1 MASLPLI
8 LCPPLPPLWLL
19 LQVGDRLLLYKD
31 KDQNQVVTVV
41 TRVGAVIG
49 TAETILAA
57 YSNSDKVCLGERG
70 SSHDWRE
77 EK

>member
-1 MASLPLI
+1 MGGRPLI
-8 LCPPLPPLWLL
+8 FCPPLPPHWLL

-57 YSNSDKVCLGERG
+57 FSNSDKV
-70 SSHDWRE
+70 
-77 EK
+77 